1 MTTAICSTLM
11 ILVFAGGS
19 GNVFQNVRNFIGT
32 RDFPKAET
40 MYSVPSFFVCVL

>member
-32 RDFPKAET
+32 PDVPKAET
-40 MYSVPSFFVCVL
+40 SIRCHLFLCVL